1 MSTNDNN
8 GNDKDAS
15 GSTKRPRESS
25 NSPNSDKNKRQK
37 GTKYI
42 CPICMEVIKENTSK
56 RNGDQM
62 MQFFVKT
69 YVMLGYID
77 NVQGYQKWL
86 LMH

>member
-1 MSTNDNN
+1 MSTNDSN
-8 GNDKDAS
+8 GKDENAS
-15 GSTKRPRESS
+15 CSTKRPRESS
-25 NSPNSDKNKRQK
+25 NSPNSERQK

-77 NVQGYQKWL
+77 NVQGYQKRL